1 MTTVG
6 DAEAHQPSNQLERN
20 QAFGRRL
27 ARLQTKTTPA
37 PTASPDGPHP
47 LSSMQERLWL
57 DAQVQG
63 RTSLDRPVVV
73 HIAGPLDVVALRH
86 ALTALVERHES
97 LRCTFTTVAGVI
109 GQRVGPAVPVCL
121 TINDRVVAL
130 GEITADERDTAIES
144 VVTELCAVEVDL
156 AQTAP
161 FIATLLILG
170 NDDHLLVLAMHH
182 IVVDG
187 WSEAI
192 LRRDLTELYLSARD
206 ARHPVLPELP
216 VRFVDWTTAVSRQ
229 LPHHQSSGLT
239 YWRNELDAVADQRPI
254 RNPTS
259 HPHAESL
266 RHNTLAPTHVSDL
279 RALASENETTLFTVL
294 LAALHIAVAAHTGSE
309 DIVIGIPVSG
319 RDRSELDN
327 VVGCFINVL
336 ALRAGVRPTDT
347 FAELLSQVRTQVF
360 GALDHQHVPLG
371 RIEAALGRPGHRHPL
386 FNVRFQL
393 RNFPDQGVV
402 TGRPFFG
409 EWDPPAA
416 SHDTAGSRPEGV
428 GRPGGHQS
436 KAAER
441 SSSVPVVSI
450 DARERP
456 LGAVELR
463 VSGGDGTASG
473 AALIRSQM
481 SVLIRSQMAV
491 LALVAKQPDVCVG
504 ELIQA
509 ALSNAA
515 PRPDPTTSLVQSVQ
529 HTILEGFAAQVAK
542 GPQRSAVRGPVSELT
557 YEELDHRRTFI
568 AAALVSN
575 SVKSGDVVA
584 VYGNRSTGLVAA
596 LLGVLSAGAVMCP
609 VDPAMPALLVQRY
622 LDESGAR
629 YVVDLT
635 DGSVHFDLPTLR
647 VDAAD
652 GRCHMSTYDTVLP
665 MVAGSDAAYLF
676 FTSGSTGTPKAIVGV
691 HSSLAQ
697 FLQWQASAFG
707 IIPTDVVAFMSAVTF
722 DPMLRN
728 VFLPLVTGASIV
740 IPPQALVPHETLQ
753 WLAQSGATVVNLTPS
768 VADFLLGIAQGPIV
782 GGALRWTCFS
792 GEVLH
797 SATVLRWRAALD
809 RPGRIVNMY
818 GPTETTLIRCCHL
831 VADVPTP
838 GVQPVGWAIP
848 GSQALVVEDD
858 GALCRVGEHGE
869 VWLRTAY
876 GTLGY
881 LNAPIEQQMR
891 FIHNPFS
898 DAPEDG
904 SSEDVVYRTGDVGWL
919 RPDGALVVCGRIDD
933 QIKIR
938 GVRIEPGE
946 VSAHLLQHAEVQR
959 CAVLAEVGDNGQ
971 PRLAAYVVA
980 RSDLHPSELRK
991 WLAERLTPPYVPS
1004 RIVLVPE
1011 LTLNRN
1017 GKLDRSALST
1027 MHTYNK
1033 PGTEQ
1038 DSEQDVEAHIT
1049 AIWREL
1055 FRVEHIAADDD
1066 FFELGG
1072 HSLLAIQLFHHIERR
1087 VGIRL
1092 ELHVIFDHPT
1102 VAQLVA
1108 LIRLTN
1114 SSKLHN
1120 PHTVQSDAD
1129 ADAIAYLAPVE
1140 HQPVRRYRLAP
1151 VQEVLWWLHQLNP
1164 RLGGGPIM
1172 SSSRL
1177 RGPLDIEVLAH
1188 ALDAYVARHHTQ
1200 RARLDPDEPMMV
1212 VDPPAPARLLLVDC
1226 RRDSEDDRIIEVQR
1240 QHMRLHHEELD
1251 LFGGPVTR
1259 FVLVQLGE
1267 DDHAL
1272 FFASQHQFADGTSAG
1287 IRRHEVSELYQAEL
1301 EHRAPNL
1308 PTLPLTY
1315 GDYAEIQA
1323 AHRDAGDFDAQLNY
1337 WAQELSGDLPV
1348 LRLPGAHPRPVVRT
1362 GNTHHVARQLDGE
1375 FIAAVERAAAQHSTT
1390 PMRLTMAAYAA
1401 FLHRLTGQQDVI
1413 VGFPVADRSVP
1424 GSELLVGMFANRSA
1438 VRFTVDVDAGFGD
1451 LVAEA
1456 DRGVAGATRNRSV
1469 PFEQLVQRLRVPIDA
1484 SRSAIFQTMFQWSRR
1499 KFSEYHFPGVSSLT
1513 IAEPAG
1519 DTMYDITVDMT
1530 RNDAGDGSVRLAL
1543 NADLYGAPMAELYMD
1558 AFISVLAQIVA
1569 APHTTL
1575 EALFVSIPLESR
1587 EVTSEVA
1594 DRQQS
1599 PLDTDLV
1606 TVGAAVEPVHRSI
1619 RRHALEHPDRVALE
1633 DDSGAMTYG
1642 ALDVLANQIAATL
1655 VTNGVKRR
1663 ELVGVAIH
1671 QSSLLIATLL
1681 GVHRAGAAYVH
1692 LDSSLPASR
1701 RQFIVDDARLRVV
1714 VVANDAYANQNA
1726 EQSEEWNSVR
1736 CIDVCAPLAPASLH
1750 DCSLM
1755 DPTAP
1760 AYVIYTSGS
1769 TGSPKGVVIAHGAL
1783 ASFVDCASR
1792 RYGITATDRV
1802 LQFHSPSFDSSVEEI
1817 FVALCT
1823 GATLVVRGPQTLGS
1837 TRWFLDEVD
1846 KQGVTVL
1853 DLPTSFWHTLVR
1865 DLSVGRIT
1873 LPSAVTLVIIGGEA
1887 ARPDMVN
1894 AWTAAIG
1901 SRCRLMNSYGPTEST
1916 VVTVVADLTG
1926 RSFDVDQPVPIGYPL
1941 EGVVAVLLDESGD
1954 PVAPGDIG
1962 ELHLG
1967 GPTLATGYLGQADLT
1982 AQHFRP
1988 QPAFSGRRMYATGDR
2003 AATTTNGELVFH
2015 GRIDDQ
2021 VKVRG
2026 HRVELAEVERLL
2038 AEVHGVDEVAVLA
2051 ERRHDT
2057 LVLVAHVTVSIPLV
2071 SGGELLS
2078 RARSLL
2084 PDYLLPAAII
2094 VHPTL
2099 PRTAG
2104 AKVDRVA
2111 LRMAKVKEAQPQEMH
2126 SALPLSPYQVG
2137 LWLDHQLSPDA
2148 NTNLLSFVRRLTG
2161 PLDVTALNRA
2171 ITAVVHRHDSLRS
2184 RMELHQGAPRQVI
2197 DNPRAYEIESVDLC
2211 IGNQAEEREQ
2221 LAAQVIRARTTAP
2234 FDLAH
2239 QHPWR
2244 AVLVRIS
2251 SDVHLMAMVFH
2262 HIAVDGWSMRV
2273 VQRELSRAYA
2283 AYCKGHEVEFDAL
2296 ELSYADAVTDL
2307 HQRMATPAHATNL
2320 QWWVNHLGAERSV
2333 PSFIST
2339 HTPRS
2344 NVATAPGE
2352 IVVST
2357 NLAKP
2362 WLNRSREMKTTPFVV
2377 GLALVAASLH
2387 ELGGDRHVVI
2397 GTPVADRDRTGSEH
2411 LVGMFVNLTPM
2422 SIAVPPR
2429 SSLRDLVAH
2438 ARQVMAQTLEHRG
2451 VTFQAI
2457 VGAVQPVRM
2466 AGRNPLLDV
2475 TFQVVGA
2482 TTDSFELL
2490 GVTTQ
2495 DVPIEERAPQ
2505 VGLAVRAS
2513 FVEGRVDIACRYN
2526 PTVIDADATRRFA
2539 ETMAAAATLLLAEPD
2554 IALASPLPVSAPQRS
2569 TATTNTLAVIVGL
2582 LQDLL
2587 ATDAVGPDDDFF
2599 DLGGHSLLA
2608 IRLLSDVEA
2617 TTGVALPLSSLL
2629 EHPSARGLASLI
2641 DGERPPNESSLLV
2654 QMGSPTTTSAPL
2666 YCVHPAGGQV
2676 FVYERLTRRLGSDHP
2691 VVGIRER
2698 GYDGVQR
2705 TADSISAMA
2714 TDYLDEIV
2722 ASGARPPVM
2731 LAGYSTG
2738 GLVAF
2743 EMACQLADR
2752 GTAPELL
2759 VLFDTMY
2766 RTAVPVHPL
2775 IRASRDYLEKA
2786 RHGGRQAVITRFWE
2800 SVAWAGAVRV
2810 NQRRWDA
2817 AILAGK
2823 PADPKV
2829 AEHMSNVRNQRLAAT
2844 FPARPYGGRVLYVR
2858 ATGLNGGGAFDK
2870 GATATKPSV
2879 SIGNWAALCSGSFEV
2894 IGAPG
2899 THEGPQSL
2907 FAEPFVG
2914 ELADKLRSYLLATRT
2929 R

>member
-1 MTTVG
+1 MTEVSSTG
-6 DAEAHQPSNQLERN
+6 AGEPENQLERN
-20 QAFGRRL
+20 QAFGLRL
-27 ARLQTKTTPA
+27 ARHQTTPTPA
-37 PTASPDGPHP
+37 PVTSADGSHP

-57 DAQVQG
+57 DAQLQG
-63 RTSLDRPVVV
+63 RTTLDRPVLV
-73 HIAGPLDVVALRH
+73 HIAGPLDVVALRQ
-86 ALTALVERHES
+86 AVTALVERHES
-97 LRCTFTTVAGVI
+97 LRCTFNAVGGVI
-109 GQRVGPAVPVCL
+109 GQRVGLAVGVCL
-121 TINDRVVAL
+121 TINDSVVSL
-130 GEITADERDTAIES
+130 GEITADRRATAIES
-144 VVTELCAVEVDL
+144 VVTGLCAVEVDL

-161 FIATLLILG
+161 FLATLLVLG

-187 WSEAI
+187 WSEVV

-206 ARHPVLPELP
+206 SCLPLLPVLP

-229 LPHHQSSGLT
+229 RPHHQRSGLS
-239 YWRNELDAVADQRPI
+239 YWEHELDAVADQLPI
-254 RNPTS
+254 NILTS
-259 HPHAESL
+259 RTDAQPL
-266 RHNTLAPTHVSDL
+266 RHTTLTPTHVSAL
-279 RALASENETTLFTVL
+279 RALASRNDTTLFTVL
-294 LAALHIAVAAHTGSE
+294 LAALHIAVAAHTGSA
-309 DIVIGIPVSG
+309 DVVIGIPVSG

-336 ALRAGVRPTDT
+336 ALRAGIRATDT
-347 FAELLSQVRTQVF
+347 FAELLSQVRTRVF
-360 GALDHQHVPLG
+360 GALDHQHVPIG
-371 RIEAALGRPGHRHPL
+371 RIEAALRRPGHRRPL

-393 RNFPDQGVV
+393 RNYPDDRVIA
-402 TGRPFFG
+402 GRPFFG

-416 SHDTAGSRPEGV
+416 LYNA
-428 GRPGGHQS
+428 
-436 KAAER
+436 
-441 SSSVPVVSI
+441 VVSI
-450 DARERP
+450 DAKERP
-456 LGAVELR
+456 MGAVELG
-463 VSGGDGTASG
+463 VTGGDGATSG
-473 AALIRSQM
+473 AA
-481 SVLIRSQMAV
+481 LIRSQMAV
-491 LALVAKQPDVCVG
+491 LALVATRPHVCIG

-509 ALSNAA
+509 ALSDSS
-515 PRPDPTTSLVQSVQ
+515 PPLDPTTPLLQSVT
-529 HTILEGFAAQVAK
+529 HTLLESFAAQVHD
-542 GPQRSAVRGPVSELT
+542 GPQRIAVRGPVGELT
-557 YEELDHRRTFI
+557 YEQLDHRRSCI
-568 AAALVSN
+568 AGALVSN
-575 SVKSGDVVA
+575 GVKSGDVVA
-584 VYGNRSTGLVAA
+584 VYGNRCAGLVAA
-596 LLGVLSAGAVMCP
+596 LLGVLSAGGVMCP
-609 VDPAMPALLVQRY
+609 VDPAMPALQVQRY
-622 LDESGAR
+622 LDESGACH
-629 YVVDLT
+629 VVDLT
-635 DGSVHFDLPTLR
+635 DGSVRFDLPTLH
-647 VDAAD
+647 VNSAD
-652 GRCHMSTYDTVLP
+652 GHCCMPVYDVSLP
-665 MVAGSDAAYLF
+665 MVVGSDAAYVF
-676 FTSGSTGTPKAIVGV
+676 FTSGSTGIPKAIVGV

-697 FLQWQASAFG
+697 FLQWQASTFA

-728 VFLPLVTGASIV
+728 VFLPLVTGASIA
-740 IPPQALVPHETLQ
+740 IPPEPQVPHETLQ
-753 WLAQSGATVVNLTPS
+753 WLADSGATVVNLTPS
-768 VADFLLGIAQGPIV
+768 VADFLLSIAQGPIV

-792 GEVLH
+792 GEILH
-797 SATVLRWRAALD
+797 SATVLRWRASLD

-831 VADVPTP
+831 VADIPTP

-848 GSQALVVEDD
+848 GSQALVVRSD
-858 GALCRVGEHGE
+858 GALCQAEEPGE

-881 LNAPIEQQMR
+881 LNAPSEQALR

-898 DAPEDG
+898 D
-904 SSEDVVYRTGDVGWL
+904 SSEGDATREDASPEGASKDIVYRTGDVGWL

-946 VSAHLLQHAEVQR
+946 VSAHLSQHPQVER
-959 CAVLAEVGDNGQ
+959 CAVVAEVDTDGQ

-980 RSDLHPSELRK
+980 LTQVQPAQLRR
-991 WLAERLTPPYVPS
+991 WLAERLTPPLVPAK
-1004 RIVLVPE
+1004 IVLVPE

-1017 GKLDRSALST
+1017 GKLDLNALRT
-1027 MHTYNK
+1027 MHTYDAHAK
-1033 PGTEQ
+1033 EQ
-1038 DSEQDVEAHIT
+1038 DSGQDLEAHVT

-1108 LIRLTN
+1108 LIRLTT
-1114 SSKLHN
+1114 SSNLPN

-1129 ADAIAYLAPVE
+1129 ADAEADAIAYLAPVE

-1240 QHMRLHHEELD
+1240 QRMRLHHEELD

-1301 EHRAPNL
+1301 EHRPPNL

-1348 LRLPGAHPRPVVRT
+1348 LRLPGAHPRPVVPT

-1401 FLHRLTGQQDVI
+1401 FLHRLTGQHDVI

-1484 SRSAIFQTMFQWSRR
+1484 SRSAIFQTMFQWTRR
-1499 KFSEYHFPGVSSLT
+1499 KVSEYHFPGVSSVT
-1513 IAEPAG
+1513 TAEPAG
-1519 DTMYDITVDMT
+1519 DTVYDITVDMV
-1530 RNDAGDGSVRLAL
+1530 RNDVGDGSVRLAL
-1543 NADLYGAPMAELYMD
+1543 NADLYGAPMAEMYMD

-1594 DRQQS
+1594 DHQQS

-1726 EQSEEWNSVR
+1726 EQNAEQNDEQNDEQSEEWNSVR
-1736 CIDVCAPLAPASLH
+1736 CIDVCAPLAPVSLH

-1783 ASFVDCASR
+1783 ASFVHCASR

-1865 DLSVGRIT
+1865 DLSAGRIT
-1873 LPSAVTLVIIGGEA
+1873 WPSAVTLVIIGGEA
-1887 ARPDMVN
+1887 ARPEMVS
-1894 AWTAAIG
+1894 AWTTAIG

-1988 QPAFSGRRMYATGDR
+1988 QPAVSGRRMYATGDR
-2003 AATTTNGELVFH
+2003 AATTANGELVFH

-2482 TTDSFELL
+2482 TTESFELL

-2495 DVPIEERAPQ
+2495 NVPIEERAPQ

-2513 FVEGRVDIACRYN
+2513 FVEDRVDIACRYN

-2554 IALASPLPVSAPQRS
+2554 IALASPLPVSAPQRN

-2870 GATATKPSV
+2870 GATATKSSV

-2914 ELADKLRSYLLATRT
+2914 ELADKLRSYLLTTRT

>member
-1 MTTVG
+1 MTVG
-6 DAEAHQPSNQLERN
+6 SRPEEVERPGEPSNQLERN
-20 QAFGRRL
+20 EAFGRRL
-27 ARLQTKTTPA
+27 ARRHPGATPE
-37 PTASPDGPHP
+37 PMASADGPHP

-57 DAQVQG
+57 DAQLHG
-63 RTSLDRPVVV
+63 PPSLDRPVLV
-73 HIAGPLDVVALRH
+73 HIAGPLDVVVLRH
-86 ALTALVERHES
+86 AVTALVERHES
-97 LRCTFTTVAGVI
+97 LRTTFTTVAGVI
-109 GQRVGPAVPVCL
+109 GQRVGRAAGVHL
-121 TINDRVVAL
+121 TINDAVMAL
-130 GEITADERDTAIES
+130 GEITAEQRATAIES
-144 VVTELCAVEVDL
+144 VVDDLCAVEVDL

-170 NDDHLLVLAMHH
+170 KDDHLLVLAMHH

-187 WSEAI
+187 WSEAVM
-192 LRRDLTELYLSARD
+192 RRDLTVLYLSARD
-206 ARHPVLPELP
+206 ARLPLLPVLP
-216 VRFVDWTTAVSRQ
+216 VRFVDWTTAVARQ
-229 LPHHQSSGLT
+229 RPHHQSSGLT
-239 YWRNELDAVADQRPI
+239 YWENKLDGVADQLPI
-254 RNPTS
+254 HNLTS
-259 HPHAESL
+259 GPDPQAH
-266 RHNTLAPTHVSDL
+266 RHHTLAPTHVNDL
-279 RALASENETTLFTVL
+279 RALASAGETTLFTVL
-294 LAALHIAVAAHTGSE
+294 LAALHVSVAAHTGSD

-336 ALRAGVRPTDT
+336 ALRAGIRSTDT
-347 FAELLSQVRTQVF
+347 FAELLSQVRSQVF

-371 RIEAALGRPGHRHPL
+371 RIEAALGRPGHRRPL

-393 RNFPDQGVV
+393 RNYPDQAVV
-402 TGRPFFG
+402 TGAPFFG
-409 EWDPPAA
+409 EWDQPAA
-416 SHDTAGSRPEGV
+416 NHSML
-428 GRPGGHQS
+428 
-436 KAAER
+436 
-441 SSSVPVVSI
+441 VSI
-450 DARERP
+450 DAREHP

-463 VSGGDGTASG
+463 VSGGGGVTSG

-481 SVLIRSQMAV
+481 AV
-491 LALVAKQPDVCVG
+491 LQLAAKQPDICVG
-504 ELIQA
+504 ALIQA
-509 ALSNAA
+509 ALSIAV
-515 PRPDPTTSLVQSVQ
+515 PRPDPTAPLVQSVPN
-529 HTILEGFAAQVAK
+529 TTLEAFAAQVHD
-542 GPQRSAVRGPVSELT
+542 GPRRTAVRGPGGQLT
-557 YEELDHRRTFI
+557 YEELDHRRTCI
-568 AAALVSN
+568 AGALVSN
-575 SVKSGDVVA
+575 GVKSGDVVA
-584 VYGNRSTGLVAA
+584 VYGSRSTGLVAA
-596 LLGVLSAGAVMCP
+596 LLGVLSCGAVMCP

-622 LDESGAR
+622 LDESGATH
-629 YVVDLT
+629 VVDVT
-635 DGSVHFDLPTLR
+635 EGSVRFDLPTLR
-647 VDAAD
+647 VNSIN
-652 GRCHMSTYDTVLP
+652 GRCCMPTYDVTLP
-665 MVAGSDAAYLF
+665 AVVGSDAAYLF

-697 FLQWQASAFG
+697 FLQWQASAFA
-707 IIPTDVVAFMSAVTF
+707 IVPTDVVAFLSAVTF

-728 VFLPLVTGASIV
+728 VFLPLVTGASIA
-740 IPPQALVPHETLQ
+740 IPPQAQVPHETLQ
-753 WLAQSGATVVNLTPS
+753 WLADSGATVVNLTPS
-768 VADFLLGIAQGPIV
+768 VADFLLSVAQGPIV
-782 GGALRWTCFS
+782 GGSLRWTCFS
-792 GEVLH
+792 GELLH
-797 SATVLRWRAALD
+797 SATVQRWRAALD

-848 GSQALVVEDD
+848 GSQALVVRDD
-858 GALCRVGEHGE
+858 GALCAVGETGE
-869 VWLRTAY
+869 VLLRTAY

-881 LNAPIEQQMR
+881 LNAPSEQLLR
-891 FIHNPFS
+891 FVHNPFS
-898 DAPEDG
+898 HSSGDDA
-904 SSEDVVYRTGDVGWL
+904 SEDLVYRTGDVGWL
-919 RPDGALVVCGRIDD
+919 GPDGALVVCGRMDD

-946 VSAHLLQHAEVQR
+946 VSAHLSQHPQVQR
-959 CAVLAEVGDNGQ
+959 CAVMAEVDADGQ
-971 PRLAAYVVA
+971 PQLAAYVVGGA
-980 RSDLHPSELRK
+980 ELRPSELRR
-991 WLAERLTPPYVPS
+991 WLAQRLTPPFVPS

-1027 MHTYNK
+1027 LHTDDEHRKHQN
-1033 PGTEQ
+1033 
-1038 DSEQDVEAHIT
+1038 SEQDVEAHIT

-1055 FRVEHIAADDD
+1055 FRVDHIAADDD

-1087 VGIRL
+1087 VGTRL
-1092 ELHVIFDHPT
+1092 ELHAIFDHPT
-1102 VAQLVA
+1102 VAQLVS
-1108 LIRLTN
+1108 LVRLTN
-1114 SSKLHN
+1114 SSSLPN
-1120 PHTVQSDAD
+1120 PEMLPSDTD
-1129 ADAIAYLAPVE
+1129 ARPYMPVE

-1172 SSSRL
+1172 SCSRL

-1212 VDPPAPARLLLVDC
+1212 VDPPAPARLLLVDR
-1226 RRDSEDDRIIEVQR
+1226 RRDSEDDRNIEVQR
-1240 QHMRLHHEELD
+1240 QRMRLHGEELD
-1251 LFGGPVTR
+1251 LFGGPITR

-1272 FFASQHQFADGTSAG
+1272 FFASQHQFTDGTSAG
-1287 IRRHEVSELYQAEL
+1287 IRRHEVSELYRAEL

-1308 PTLPLTY
+1308 PILPLTY

-1323 AHRDAGDFDAQLNY
+1323 AHRDVGDFDTQLNY
-1337 WAQELSGDLPV
+1337 WATELSGDLPI
-1348 LRLPGAHPRPVVRT
+1348 LRLPGAHPRPAVPT
-1362 GNTHHVARQLDGE
+1362 GHSHHVVRQLDGE
-1375 FIAAVERAAAQHSTT
+1375 FIAAVERTAAQLSTT
-1390 PMRLTMAAYAA
+1390 PMRLTLAAYAA
-1401 FLHRLTGQQDVI
+1401 FLHRLTEQHDVI

-1438 VRFTVDVDAGFGD
+1438 VRFTMDVDARFDD
-1451 LVAEA
+1451 LVAQA

-1499 KFSEYHFPGVSSLT
+1499 KVSEYQFSGVSSVTTL
-1513 IAEPAG
+1513 EPAG
-1519 DTMYDITVDMT
+1519 DSMYDITVDMA

-1543 NADLYGAPMAELYMD
+1543 NADLGGAPSAELYID
-1558 AFISVLAQIVA
+1558 AFVTVLAQIAA

-1575 EALFVSIPLESR
+1575 EAIAVSIPLESA
-1587 EVTSEVA
+1587 EPAGELVA
-1594 DRQQS
+1594 QQ
-1599 PLDTDLV
+1599 PVPITDLETADLA
-1606 TVGAAVEPVHRSI
+1606 TVGVAVEPVHRSI
-1619 RRHALEHPDRVALE
+1619 RRNAMEHPERVALE
-1633 DDSGAMTYG
+1633 DDSGTLTYG
-1642 ALDVLANQIAATL
+1642 ALDVLANRIAATL
-1655 VTNGVKRR
+1655 VINGVKRR
-1663 ELVGVAIH
+1663 ELVGVAIR

-1714 VVANDAYANQNA
+1714 VVASDAHTHQRG
-1726 EQSEEWNSVR
+1726 EQGKEWKSVR
-1736 CIDVCAPLAPASLH
+1736 CIDVGAPLAPVSPH
-1750 DCSLM
+1750 DSSLM

-1783 ASFVDCASR
+1783 ASFVHAASR
-1792 RYGITATDRV
+1792 RYALTATDRV

-1823 GATLVVRGPQTLGS
+1823 GATLVVRGPETLGS

-1846 KQGVTVL
+1846 KRGISVL

-1865 DLSVGRIT
+1865 DLSAGRIT
-1873 LPSAVTLVIIGGEA
+1873 LPNAVTLVIIGGEA
-1887 ARPDMVN
+1887 ARPDMVS

-1926 RSFDVDQPVPIGYPL
+1926 LSFAVDQAVPIGHPL
-1941 EGVVAVLLDESGD
+1941 QGVVAVVLDESGD
-1954 PVAPGDIG
+1954 PVLPGEIG

-1967 GPTLATGYLGQADLT
+1967 GPTLATGYLGQPDLT
-1982 AQHFRP
+1982 AQHFRSRHDVP
-1988 QPAFSGRRMYATGDR
+1988 GGRTYATGDR
-2003 AATTTNGELVFH
+2003 VSTAANGELVFH
-2015 GRIDDQ
+2015 GRVDDQ

-2038 AEVHGVDEVAVLA
+2038 ADIDGVDEVAVLA

-2057 LVLVAHVTVSIPLV
+2057 MVLVAHVTVSVPLV
-2071 SGGELLS
+2071 SGAELLS
-2078 RARSLL
+2078 RARPLL
-2084 PDYLLPAAII
+2084 PDYLVPAAII

-2099 PRTAG
+2099 PRTTG
-2104 AKVDRVA
+2104 AKVDRSA
-2111 LRMAKVKEAQPQEMH
+2111 LRLAGAQPQGVVEAGEH
-2126 SALPLSPYQVG
+2126 RSEAAERSQSLEAGAQPFLPLSPYQVG
-2137 LWLDHQLSPDA
+2137 LWLDHQLSPSA
-2148 NTNLLSFVRRLTG
+2148 TTNLLSFVRRLTG

-2171 ITAVVHRHDSLRS
+2171 LTAVVHRHDSLRS
-2184 RMELHQGAPRQVI
+2184 RVEVHQGTPRQVL
-2197 DNPRAYEIESVDLC
+2197 DNPCAHEIEFVDLS
-2211 IGNQAEEREQ
+2211 IGNPPEARDQQAT
-2221 LAAQVIRARTTAP
+2221 QVVRARTTAP

-2239 QHPWR
+2239 HHPWR

-2283 AYCKGHEVEFDAL
+2283 AYCEGNEVEFDAL
-2296 ELSYADAVTDL
+2296 EVTYTDAVTDL
-2307 HQRMATPAHATNL
+2307 HQRTATPAHATNL
-2320 QWWVNHLGAERSV
+2320 EWWVNHLGDNRSV

-2344 NVATAPGE
+2344 SAATAPGE

-2357 NLAKP
+2357 RLAKS
-2362 WLNRSREMKTTPFVV
+2362 WLDRSREMKTTPFVV

-2387 ELGGDRHVVI
+2387 ELGGDHRVVI
-2397 GTPVADRDRTGSEH
+2397 GTPVADRDRAGSER

-2422 SIAVPPR
+2422 SITVPPR
-2429 SSLRDLVAH
+2429 SSLRDLVAQ

-2451 VTFQAI
+2451 VTFQAM
-2457 VGAVQPVRM
+2457 VGALQPVRT
-2466 AGRNPLLDV
+2466 AGRNPLLEV

-2490 GVTTQ
+2490 GLTTEE
-2495 DVPIEERAPQ
+2495 VPTEERAPQ
-2505 VGLAVRAS
+2505 VGLAIRAS
-2513 FVEGRVDIACRYN
+2513 FVEDRVDIACRYN

-2539 ETMAAAATLLLAEPD
+2539 ETMASAATVLLAEPD
-2554 IALASPLPVSAPQRS
+2554 IAVPSPPPPPVPTSQS
-2569 TATTNTLAVIVGL
+2569 SSATTTTLAVIVGL

-2608 IRLLSDVEA
+2608 IRLLSDIEA

-2641 DGERPPNESSLLV
+2641 NGERPRNESSLLV
-2654 QMGSPTTTSAPL
+2654 QMGSSATTSPPL

-2676 FVYERLTRRLGSDHP
+2676 FVYERLTRRLGPDHP

-2698 GYDGVQR
+2698 GYDGVER
-2705 TADSISAMA
+2705 AADSISAMA

-2722 ASGARPPVM
+2722 ASGARPPV
-2731 LAGYSTG
+2731 LLSGYSTG

-2775 IRASRDYLEKA
+2775 IRASREYVEQA
-2786 RHGGRQAVITRFWE
+2786 RQGGRQAVITRFWE

-2817 AILAGK
+2817 AKLAGK

-2858 ATGLNGGGAFDK
+2858 ATGIPSLGVFDK
-2870 GATATKPSV
+2870 GVTAPKPPV

-2914 ELADKLRSYLLATRT
+2914 ELADKLRSHLLAARA